1 MMKKFK
7 LFSLALAA
15 VLFVGVYSCN
25 SGTKTEAKDAVEETV
40 VTEEAVEAETEVA
53 DSVQAE
59 EPAAEEVEG
68 MEAE

>member
-1 MMKKFK
+1 MKKFK

-25 SGTKTEAKDAVEETV
+25 SGTKSEAKDAVEETV
-40 VTEEAVEAETEVA
+40 VTEEAAEVEVA
-53 DSVQAE
+53 DTVQAE
-59 EPAAEEVEG
+59 EPATEEVEG